1 MGLLQQILAQ
11 LYLRSKFLVAEVRP
25 AVNAWIVK
33 ASVLELSTIDRRF
46 RPLLVVGM
54 ASRSLALYSLIK
66 GLHPLEHLHAP
77 AQTV

>member
-11 LYLRSKFLVAEVRP
+11 LYLRSKFLVAEVWP

-33 ASVLELSTIDRRF
+33 ACVLELSTIDRRF

-54 ASRSLALYSLIK
+54 ASGSLALHSLVV